1 MVASL
6 TIRMTGSR
14 SSRQDLL
21 MAHHSNSMSTSIQAT
36 PGVLRGHP
44 HSSIPI
50 LAESAASGG
59 CGHCHHGDELPVCA
73 APLRSASPVL
83 TGSPDELA
91 QVKQALQS
99 CDDLGGAWLAS
110 GLVKSL
116 HAQDGEVAISLL
128 VGSCGAGA
136 RLVHAVFDHLR
147 VALPDTDIYVTPAS

>member
-1 MVASL
+1 
-6 TIRMTGSR
+6 
-14 SSRQDLL
+14 
-21 MAHHSNSMSTSIQAT
+21 MAHPSSSLSASIQAT
-36 PGVLRGHP
+36 PGFLRGQP
-44 HSSIPI
+44 QTAIPI

-59 CGHCHHGDELPVCA
+59 CGRCQQGDDLPVCA
-73 APLRSASPVL
+73 APLRSVSPVL

-91 QVKQALQS
+91 QVKQALQT

-116 HAQDGEVAISLL
+116 HAQDGEVALTLL

-147 VALPDTDIYVTPAS
+147 VALPDTDIYVTPAA

>member
-1 MVASL
+1 MQPQ
-6 TIRMTGSR
+6 GSFM
-14 SSRQDLL
+14 S
-21 MAHHSNSMSTSIQAT
+21 ASTS
-36 PGVLRGHP
+36 V
-44 HSSIPI
+44 SSGTAARRPPVAIPI

-59 CGHCHHGDELPVCA
+59 CGHCHHGDDLPVCA
-73 APLRSASPVL
+73 APLRCAAPLL
-83 TGSPDELA
+83 TGSPRELA
-91 QVKQALQS
+91 QVEHALQS

-147 VALPDTDIYVTPAS
+147 VALPDTDIYVTPTT

>member
-1 MVASL
+1 
-6 TIRMTGSR
+6 
-14 SSRQDLL
+14 
-21 MAHHSNSMSTSIQAT
+21 MAHQSSSMSASTQA
-36 PGVLRGHP
+36 PSAGSESRP
-44 HSSIPI
+44 HVAIPI

-59 CGHCHHGDELPVCA
+59 CGHCHHGDDLPVCA
-73 APLRSASPVL
+73 APLRCASPVL

-91 QVKQALQS
+91 RVERALQS

-116 HAQDGEVAISLL
+116 HAQDGEVALTLL